1 MKGFTLSRHAIQRLG
16 QRSISE
22 ADVDLVIGLG
32 TEVQDGYL
40 MMERDCQ
47 ILVEALKRD
56 IQRIQR
62 LSGKRVVIDGSHVV
76 TAFRALPREERRLV
90 RGAERRLL
98 ERRG

>member
-1 MKGFTLSRHAIQRLG
+1 MKGVTLSRHAIRRLE

-22 ADVDLVIGLG
+22 SDVDLVIRLG

-40 MMERDCQ
+40 MIERDCQ
-47 ILVEALKRD
+47 TLVDELKRD

-62 LSGKRVVIDGSHVV
+62 LSGKRIVIDGSHVI
-76 TAFRALPREERRLV
+76 TAFHALPREERRLV
-90 RGAERRLL
+90 RGAERRVL